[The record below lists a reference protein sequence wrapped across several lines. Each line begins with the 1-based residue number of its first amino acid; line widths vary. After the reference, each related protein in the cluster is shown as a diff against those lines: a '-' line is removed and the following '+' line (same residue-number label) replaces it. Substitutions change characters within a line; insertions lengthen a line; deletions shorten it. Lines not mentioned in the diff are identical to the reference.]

1 MHGVE
6 FHGHLSF
13 LKGGLHYADAITTV
27 SPTYAAEIQTDEEG
41 MGLAGLL
48 RARAAQLSGIINGI
62 DTVAWDPARDRHLS
76 FGYDVRHLDAKRRN
90 KAQLQEEMGLAVRDD
105 LPLLGVV
112 SRLTHQKGL
121 DLVAELQQQIA
132 DLPAQLVVLGS
143 GERGLEETFR
153 ELAVARPGQFAVF
166 VGFDEGLAHRI
177 EAGAAIFLMPSRF
190 EPCGL
195 NQMYSLRYGTPP
207 VVRATGGLAD
217 TVIDGVNGFVFR
229 EPTAAAL
236 LAALRRAVAAWHD
249 PKTWRRLQADGMNR
263 DLGWTNPA
271 SQYAA
276 LYDKL
281 ISRPAGH

>member
-1 MHGVE
+1 M
-6 FHGHLSF
+6 
-13 LKGGLHYADAITTV
+13 
-27 SPTYAAEIQTDEEG
+27 
-41 MGLAGLL
+41 
-48 RARAAQLSGIINGI
+48 
-62 DTVAWDPARDRHLS
+62 
-76 FGYDVRHLDAKRRN
+76 
-90 KAQLQEEMGLAVRDD
+90 
-105 LPLLGVV
+105 
-112 SRLTHQKGL
+112 
-121 DLVAELQQQIA
+121 
-132 DLPAQLVVLGS
+132 VLGS

-153 ELAVARPGQFAVF
+153 ELAVARPGQFAAF

-177 EAGAAIFLMPSRF
+177 EAGADIFLMPSRF

-207 VVRATGGLAD
+207 VVRATGGHAD

>member
-1 MHGVE
+1 
-6 FHGHLSF
+6 
-13 LKGGLHYADAITTV
+13 
-27 SPTYAAEIQTDEEG
+27 
-41 MGLAGLL
+41 
-48 RARAAQLSGIINGI
+48 
-62 DTVAWDPARDRHLS
+62 
-76 FGYDVRHLDAKRRN
+76 
-90 KAQLQEEMGLAVRDD
+90 MGLAVRDD

-121 DLVAELQQQIA
+121 DLVAALQQQIA

-143 GERGLEETFR
+143 GERELEETYR
-153 ELAVARPGQFAVF
+153 QVAEEHPGQFATF
-166 VGFDEGLAHRI
+166 IGFDEGLAHRV
-177 EAGAAIFLMPSRF
+177 EAGADIFLMPSRF

-207 VVRATGGLAD
+207 VGRATGGLAD

-229 EPTAAAL
+229 EPTAEAL
-236 LAALRRAVAAWHD
+236 LAALRRAVTAWRDKAAWH
-249 PKTWRRLQADGMNR
+249 RLQADGMNR